1 MSFAALL
8 LLAAVSAPKE
18 SAPNR
23 DLTLWYPKP
32 ATQWVEALP
41 VGNGRL
47 GAMVFGGA
55 AQEHLQFNESTV
67 WTGVPREY
75 QHPGAAK
82 ALPELRRLLKEGKQA
97 EAEALAMKE
106 FMSVPLRQE
115 KYQPFGD
122 VRLKFAGHE
131 QATEYRRALDL
142 DSAVASVRYRVGAVT
157 FQREVFASFPDQVIV
172 MRLSADRPGA
182 LSFAVGLDSPHRS
195 AHVTP
200 LGSNELALRGEV
212 QKGGIRFEARLRVLA
227 EGGRVAA
234 AGDGLTVERADAVT
248 LILGGATNHV
258 NYHDLSADP
267 GARSAQATQAASG
280 RPYAE
285 LRGRHVADHRALF
298 RRVSLELG
306 RTPSADLPSDQRLKK
321 VSEAPDPQLAA
332 LFFQYGRYLLIAS
345 SRPGGQPANLQGI
358 WNDQLSPPWDSKW
371 TVNINTEMNYWP
383 AEPTNL
389 SECHLPLFDM
399 IDDLVVTGR
408 KTARAHY
415 GASGWV
421 LHHNTDLWRGSAPI
435 NRSNHGIWPTGG
447 AWLSRHLWEHYLYTG
462 DRKFLTERAYPV
474 MKEAAQFFSEVLVE
488 HEGPPAEPRV
498 TWLISTPSNSPEHGG
513 LVAGPTMDHQIIRA
527 LFESTAQAA
536 RLLQVDE
543 PLAGALDRL
552 RQRIAPN
559 QIGKHGQ
566 LQEWLE
572 DKDDPTDDH
581 RHVSHLW
588 GLHPGA
594 EITPETPVLFK
605 AARQSLI
612 FRGDGG
618 TGWSKAWKVN
628 FWARLLEGDHAAKM
642 LTEALALNT
651 LPNLLDAHPPFQ
663 IDGNFGATSG
673 ITEML
678 LQSHRGAIDLL
689 PALPS
694 AWPEGH
700 VSGLRARGGFELAYA
715 WRSGKLTEATVRST
729 LGGPARVRYA
739 GKSVTLQTKA
749 GGIYRLG
756 PRLERR

>member
-1 MSFAALL
+1 MSPLVL
-8 LLAAVSAPKE
+8 LLAAISAPKA
-18 SAPNR
+18 APDR
-23 DLTLWYPKP
+23 DLVLWYPKP

-47 GAMVFGGA
+47 GAMVFGGPSE
-55 AQEHLQFNESTV
+55 EHIQFNESTV

-75 QHPGAAK
+75 QHEGAVK
-82 ALPELRRLLKEGKQA
+82 VLPQLRQLLREGKQA
-97 EAEALAMKE
+97 EAEALAMKD

-122 VRLKFAGHE
+122 VRLKLAGGE
-131 QATEYRRALDL
+131 ATDYRRELDL
-142 DSAVASVRYRVGAVT
+142 DSAVASVRYRAGGVT
-157 FQREVFASFPDQVIV
+157 YRREVFASYPDQVIV
-172 MRLSADRPGA
+172 VRISADKPGA
-182 LSFAVGLDSPHRS
+182 VSFSAGLDSPHKVARTV
-195 AHVTP
+195 A
-200 LGSNELALRGEV
+200 LGPGELALRGEV
-212 QKGGIRFEARLRVLA
+212 QKGGIRFEARLRALA
-227 EGGRVAA
+227 EGGRVAVK
-234 AGDGLTVERADAVT
+234 GDRLSVEGADAVT
-248 LILGGATNHV
+248 LLLAGATNHV

-267 GARSAQATQAASG
+267 GARCGKALEASAQ

-285 LRGRHVADHRALF
+285 LRSRHVADHQALF
-298 RRVSLELG
+298 RRVKLALG
-306 RTPSADLPSDQRLKK
+306 RTAAADLPSDERLRK
-321 VSEAPDPQLAA
+321 VLAAPDPQLAA

-358 WNDQLSPPWDSKW
+358 WNDQLAPPWDSKW

-389 SECHLPLFDM
+389 AECASPLFDM
-399 IDDLVVTGR
+399 MDDVVVSGR

-415 GASGWV
+415 GAHGFV
-421 LHHNTDLWRGSAPI
+421 LHHNTDLWRGTAPI

-447 AWLSRHLWEHYLYTG
+447 AWLSLHLWEHYRYSG
-462 DRKFLTERAYPV
+462 DREFLAKRAYPV
-474 MKEAAQFFSEVLVE
+474 MKEASLFFADVLVE
-488 HEGPPAEPRV
+488 QNVPPPGAEPMFSS
-498 TWLISTPSNSPEHGG
+498 LISTPSNSPEHGG

-536 RLLQVDE
+536 RILGVDAQ
-543 PLAGALDRL
+543 LAETLDRL
-552 RQRIAPN
+552 RKRIAPN

-572 DKDDPTDDH
+572 DKDDPKDDH

-588 GLHPGA
+588 GLHPGW
-594 EITPETPVLFK
+594 EITPETPALWK

-628 FWARLLEGDHAAKM
+628 FWARLLDGDHAAKM
-642 LTEALALNT
+642 LDEALGKNT
-651 LPNLLDAHPPFQ
+651 LPNLFDTHPPFQ
-663 IDGNFGATSG
+663 IDGNFGATAG

-689 PALPS
+689 PALPA
-694 AWPEGH
+694 AWPQGK
-700 VSGLRARGGFELAYA
+700 VSGLRARGGFELDFR
-715 WRSGKLTEATVRST
+715 WQGGKLLGATVRST

-739 GKSVTLQTKA
+739 GKTVTIETKP
-749 GGIYRLG
+749 GGVYELG
-756 PRLERR
+756 PQLQRR

>member
-1 MSFAALL
+1 MSPLVL
-8 LLAAVSAPKE
+8 LLAAISAPKA
-18 SAPNR
+18 APDR
-23 DLTLWYPKP
+23 DLVLWYPKP

-47 GAMVFGGA
+47 GAMVFGGPSE
-55 AQEHLQFNESTV
+55 EHIQFNESTV

-75 QHPGAAK
+75 QHEGAVK
-82 ALPELRRLLKEGKQA
+82 VLPQLRQLLREGKQA
-97 EAEALAMKE
+97 EAEALAMKD

-122 VRLKFAGHE
+122 VRLKLAGGE
-131 QATEYRRALDL
+131 ATDYRRELDL
-142 DSAVASVRYRVGAVT
+142 DSAVASVRYRAGGVT
-157 FQREVFASFPDQVIV
+157 YRREVFASYPDQVIV
-172 MRLSADRPGA
+172 VRISADKPGA
-182 LSFAVGLDSPHRS
+182 VSFSAGLDSPHKVARTV
-195 AHVTP
+195 A
-200 LGSNELALRGEV
+200 LGPGELALRGEV
-212 QKGGIRFEARLRVLA
+212 QKGGIRFEARLRALA
-227 EGGRVAA
+227 EGGRVAVK
-234 AGDGLTVERADAVT
+234 GDRLSVEGADAVT
-248 LILGGATNHV
+248 LLLAGATNHV

-267 GARSAQATQAASG
+267 GARCGKALEASAQ

-285 LRGRHVADHRALF
+285 LRSRHVADHQALF
-298 RRVSLELG
+298 RRVKLALG
-306 RTPSADLPSDQRLKK
+306 RTAAADLPSDERLRK
-321 VSEAPDPQLAA
+321 VLAAPDPQLAA

-358 WNDQLSPPWDSKW
+358 WNDQLAPPWDSKW

-389 SECHLPLFDM
+389 AECASPLFDM
-399 IDDLVVTGR
+399 MDDLVVSGR

-415 GASGWV
+415 GAHGFV
-421 LHHNTDLWRGSAPI
+421 LHHNTDLWRGTAPI

-447 AWLSRHLWEHYLYTG
+447 AWLSLHLWEHYRYSG
-462 DRKFLTERAYPV
+462 DREFLAKRAYPV
-474 MKEAAQFFSEVLVE
+474 MKEASLFFADVLVE
-488 HEGPPAEPRV
+488 QNVPPPGAEPMFSS
-498 TWLISTPSNSPEHGG
+498 LISTPSNSPEHGG

-536 RLLQVDE
+536 RILGVDAQ
-543 PLAGALDRL
+543 LAETLDRL
-552 RQRIAPN
+552 RKRIAPN

-572 DKDDPTDDH
+572 DKDDPKDDH

-588 GLHPGA
+588 GLHPGW
-594 EITPETPVLFK
+594 EITPETPALWK

-628 FWARLLEGDHAAKM
+628 FWARLLDGDHAAKM
-642 LTEALALNT
+642 LDEALGKNT
-651 LPNLLDAHPPFQ
+651 LPNLFDTHPPFQ
-663 IDGNFGATSG
+663 IDGNFGATAG

-689 PALPS
+689 PALPA
-694 AWPEGH
+694 AWPQGK
-700 VSGLRARGGFELAYA
+700 VSGLRARGGFELDFR
-715 WRSGKLTEATVRST
+715 WQGGKLLGATVRST

-739 GKSVTLQTKA
+739 GKTVTIETKP
-749 GGIYRLG
+749 GGVYELG
-756 PRLERR
+756 PQLQRR

>member
-8 LLAAVSAPKE
+8 VLAAVSSNEPA
-18 SAPNR
+18 R
-23 DLTLWYPKP
+23 DLVLWYPKP

-47 GAMVFGGA
+47 GAMVFGGSES
-55 AQEHLQFNESTV
+55 EHLQFNESTV

-75 QHPGAAK
+75 QHEGAAR
-82 ALPELRRLLKEGKQA
+82 ALPELRRLLKEGKQSD
-97 EAEALAMKE
+97 AEALAMKD

-122 VRLKFAGHE
+122 VRLKFAGHGG
-131 QATEYRRALDL
+131 ASGYRRELDL
-142 DSAVASVRYRVGAVT
+142 DTAVASVRYQVGGVT
-157 FQREVFASFPDQVIV
+157 FRREVFASFPDQVLVVRI
-172 MRLSADRPGA
+172 SADRPGA
-182 LSFAVGLDSPHRS
+182 VSFAVGLDSPHR
-195 AHVTP
+195 AAGVTATGP
-200 LGSNELALRGEV
+200 NELALRGEV
-212 QKGGIRFEARLRVLA
+212 QKGGIRFEARLRALA

-234 AGDGLTVERADAVT
+234 RDGGLSVEKADAVT
-248 LILGGATNHV
+248 LILAGATNHV

-267 GARSAQATQAASG
+267 AARCAHAMEGASARS
-280 RPYAE
+280 YAD
-285 LRGRHVADHRALF
+285 LRARHVADHQALF
-298 RRVSLELG
+298 RRVSLDLG
-306 RTPSADLPSDQRLKK
+306 RTAAADLPTDQRLKT
-321 VSEAPDPQLAA
+321 VNQNRDPQLAA

-358 WNDQLSPPWDSKW
+358 WNDQPAPPWDSKW

-399 IDDLVVTGR
+399 IDDVAASGH

-415 GASGWV
+415 NASGWV

-435 NRSNHGIWPTGG
+435 NKSNHGIWPMGG
-447 AWLSRHLWEHYLYTG
+447 AWLSLHLWEHYLFTG
-462 DRKFLTERAYPV
+462 DRKFLAERAYPV
-474 MKEAAQFFSEVLVE
+474 MKGAAQFFNDVLVAG
-488 HEGPPAEPRV
+488 GPGDR
-498 TWLISTPSNSPEHGG
+498 WDISSPSNSPEHGG

-527 LFESTAQAA
+527 LFRSTAQAA
-536 RLLQVDE
+536 RLLKVDGD
-543 PLAGALDRL
+543 LAGALER
-552 RQRIAPN
+552 RAQHIAPN

-572 DKDDPTDDH
+572 DKDDPKDDH

-588 GLHPGA
+588 GLHPGW
-594 EITPETPVLFK
+594 EITPETPELFK

-628 FWARLLEGDHAAKM
+628 FWARLLEGDHAHKM
-642 LTEALALNT
+642 LEEALALNT
-651 LPNLLDAHPPFQ
+651 LPNLFDTHPPFQ

-689 PALPS
+689 PALPL
-694 AWPEGH
+694 AWPEGR

-715 WRSGKLTEATVRST
+715 WKAGTLTEATLRST
-729 LGGPARVRYA
+729 LGGPVRVRYA
-739 GKSVTLQTKA
+739 GKTVALTTKT
-749 GGIYRLG
+749 GGVYRLG
-756 PRLERR
+756 PQLERR

>member
-1 MSFAALL
+1 MSPLVL
-8 LLAAVSAPKE
+8 LLAAISAPKA
-18 SAPNR
+18 APDR
-23 DLTLWYPKP
+23 DLVLWYPKP

-47 GAMVFGGA
+47 GAMVFGGPSE
-55 AQEHLQFNESTV
+55 EHIQFNESTV

-75 QHPGAAK
+75 QHEGAVK
-82 ALPELRRLLKEGKQA
+82 VLPQLRQLLREGKQA
-97 EAEALAMKE
+97 EAEALAMKD

-122 VRLKFAGHE
+122 VRLKLAGGE
-131 QATEYRRALDL
+131 ATDYRRELDL
-142 DSAVASVRYRVGAVT
+142 DSAVASVRYRAGGVT
-157 FQREVFASFPDQVIV
+157 YRREVFASYPDQVIV
-172 MRLSADRPGA
+172 VRISADKPGA
-182 LSFAVGLDSPHRS
+182 VSFSAGLDSPHKVARTV
-195 AHVTP
+195 A
-200 LGSNELALRGEV
+200 LGPGELALRGEV
-212 QKGGIRFEARLRVLA
+212 QKGGIRFEARLRALA
-227 EGGRVAA
+227 EGGRVAVK
-234 AGDGLTVERADAVT
+234 GDRLSVEGADAVT
-248 LILGGATNHV
+248 LLLAGATNHV

-267 GARSAQATQAASG
+267 GARCGKALEASAQ

-285 LRGRHVADHRALF
+285 LRSRHVADHQALF
-298 RRVSLELG
+298 RRVKLALG
-306 RTPSADLPSDQRLKK
+306 RTAAADLPSDERLRK
-321 VSEAPDPQLAA
+321 VLAAPDPQLAA

-358 WNDQLSPPWDSKW
+358 WNDQLAPPWDSKW

-389 SECHLPLFDM
+389 AECASPLFDM
-399 IDDLVVTGR
+399 MDDVVVSGR

-415 GASGWV
+415 GAHGFV
-421 LHHNTDLWRGSAPI
+421 LHHNTDLWRGTAPI

-447 AWLSRHLWEHYLYTG
+447 AWLSLHLWEHYRYSG
-462 DRKFLTERAYPV
+462 DREFLAKRAYPV
-474 MKEAAQFFSEVLVE
+474 MKEASLFFADVLVE
-488 HEGPPAEPRV
+488 QNVPPPGAEPMFSS
-498 TWLISTPSNSPEHGG
+498 LISTPSNSPEHGG

-536 RLLQVDE
+536 RILGVDAQ
-543 PLAGALDRL
+543 LAETLDRL
-552 RQRIAPN
+552 RKRIAPN

-572 DKDDPTDDH
+572 DKDDPKDDH

-588 GLHPGA
+588 GLHPGW
-594 EITPETPVLFK
+594 EITPETPALWK

-628 FWARLLEGDHAAKM
+628 FWARLLDGDHAAKM
-642 LTEALALNT
+642 LDEALGKNT
-651 LPNLLDAHPPFQ
+651 LPNLFDTHPPFQ
-663 IDGNFGATSG
+663 IDGNFGATAG

-689 PALPS
+689 PALPA
-694 AWPEGH
+694 AWPQGK
-700 VSGLRARGGFELAYA
+700 VSGLRARGGFELDFR
-715 WRSGKLTEATVRST
+715 WQGGKLLGATVRST

-739 GKSVTLQTKA
+739 G
-749 GGIYRLG
+749 
-756 PRLERR
+756 